1 MRRAYRREAHPHP
14 NRNSSPH
21 EKGQWNGTVASTEGR
36 VMRETENRGRA
47 VASVNQQAF
56 GDSEGSVGL
65 EVGFFFL
72 ELA

>member
-1 MRRAYRREAHPHP
+1 
-14 NRNSSPH
+14 
-21 EKGQWNGTVASTEGR
+21 
-36 VMRETENRGRA
+36 MRETENRGRA